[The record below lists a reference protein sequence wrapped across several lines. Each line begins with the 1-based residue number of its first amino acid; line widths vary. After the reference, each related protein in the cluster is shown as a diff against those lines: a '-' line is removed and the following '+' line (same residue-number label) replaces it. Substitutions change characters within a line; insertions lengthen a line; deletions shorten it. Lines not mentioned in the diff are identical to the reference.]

1 MKEKNNRKG
10 KFMSFNSND
19 YKGFTFRSG
28 PSKKQ
33 TKSYSSFWDTSS
45 DSNVDEFLGLDTE
58 TPKGKDIVAL
68 AGYKRAIGN
77 FVNIVTGEN
86 IPVSFNNND
95 ESFTDGKRV
104 VIGSNLNEKN
114 FDVAVGLALH
124 EGSHIKLSDFNLLK
138 QLEIEIPAE
147 LYVMGENKNVSKV
160 NVIDM
165 VKSILNYVED
175 RRIDTDT
182 FKSSPGYKG
191 YYHSMYNKYF
201 YSKNVD
207 KGLLS
212 SEFRM
217 ENIDS
222 YMFRIINLH
231 NKNRQLGSLKGL
243 KEIYSLIGLWNISRL
258 EDSRGALNV
267 ALDVSRVIFNS
278 IDKIKVEEQSDTDSN
293 NNTDGG
299 TGGDEEGDSNSGGGS
314 GGDDDNTMSDE
325 EFDAFIDS
333 IENGEEGDGSGG
345 GKSVEVPAGTGGG
358 NGSMNDDGSTP
369 VELSDRQKELLQKAF
384 EKQQDFVNG
393 DVQKTKM
400 SKKDNNSIKAIEES
414 GASYEHV
421 GNGLQTSRWSDNVGK
436 GTKCLVVKNLTQS
449 IIDSNIFGC
458 ATKWH
463 QERYNDS
470 DRWSQ
475 NYNFVEEGLR
485 LGNMLGRKLQVRG
498 EESSLKYSRK
508 NSGKIDKRLLS
519 ELGFGNSNVFSQTF
533 VERFNQAYLHISVD
547 ASGSMSGD
555 KWNKAMTSAVAMIKA
570 CDMAGN
576 IDVVVSIRTT
586 HSGGGYSY
594 RRNNQGNVPLIMV
607 VFDSRKDKLTKVR
620 NLFPAL
626 DVDGTTPEGLC
637 FEAIEK
643 ELIPGNSNQ
652 DSYFVNYS
660 DGQPYYGNSE
670 INYSGESAERH
681 TAKMVNNMRAK
692 GINVL
697 SYFIGGSYESDSD
710 NRSFKNMYGNDASF
724 INATNMMDVAKT
736 MNKKFLEK

>member
-1 MKEKNNRKG
+1 
-10 KFMSFNSND
+10 MSFNSND

-28 PSKKQ
+28 PSKNK
-33 TKSYSSFWDTSS
+33 TKSFSSFWDTSS
-45 DSNVDEFLGLDTE
+45 DNDVDSFLGIDE
-58 TPKGKDIVAL
+58 DKPKGKDIVAL
-68 AGYKRAIGN
+68 SGYKRAIGN
-77 FVNIVTGEN
+77 FVNIVTGKN
-86 IPVSFNNND
+86 IPVTFNNND
-95 ESFTDGKRV
+95 ESFTDGKKV

-124 EGSHIKLSDFNLLK
+124 EGSHISLSDFNLLK
-138 QLEIEIPAE
+138 QLEMEIPEE
-147 LYVMGENKNVSKV
+147 LYVIGDNKNVSRN
-160 NVIDM
+160 NVIQM
-165 VKSILNYVED
+165 VKSVLNYVED

-212 SEFRM
+212 SEMRI
-217 ENIDS
+217 EDIDS

-243 KEIYSLIGLWNISRL
+243 KEIYNLVELWNISRL
-258 EDSRGALNV
+258 EDTRMALNV
-267 ALDVSRVIFNS
+267 ALEVSRVVLNS
-278 IDKIKVEEQSDTDSN
+278 IDKVKVEGNSDT
-293 NNTDGG
+293 NTDGMSG
-299 TGGDEEGDSNSGGGS
+299 LDGEGDDGNSDGGGN
-314 GGDDDNTMSDE
+314 GGSDDNTLSDE
-325 EFDAFIDS
+325 EFDSLLDS
-333 IENGEEGDGSGG
+333 VENGEDSSDGSGSGG
-345 GKSVEVPAGTGGG
+345 GKSVEAPVGMGG
-358 NGSMNDDGSTP
+358 NGSSNDDGSTP
-369 VELSDRQKELLQKAF
+369 VELSDRQKEQLRKAF
-384 EKQQDFVNG
+384 EKQKDFVDGNIN
-393 DVQKTKM
+393 KTKL
-400 SKKDNNSIKAIEES
+400 SKKDNNSVKAIEES
-414 GASYEHV
+414 GASYENV
-421 GNGLQTSRWSDNVGK
+421 GDGIQTNRWDYNSFGK
-436 GTKCLVVKNLTQS
+436 GTKCLVVRKLTQGL
-449 IIDSNIFGC
+449 IDSNIFGC
-458 ATKWH
+458 ATSWRQKN
-463 QERYNDS
+463 YNDTNRYGS
-470 DRWSQ
+470 S
-475 NYNFVEEGLR
+475 YNFVEEGLR
-485 LGNMLGRKLQVRG
+485 LGTMLGRKLQVRG

-508 NSGKIDKRLLS
+508 DSGKIDKRLLS

-533 VERFNQAYLHISVD
+533 VERFNKAYLHISVD

-576 IDVVVSIRTT
+576 IDVVVSIRAT
-586 HSGGGYSY
+586 HGRHY
-594 RRNNQGNVPLIMV
+594 NDVPMIMV
-607 VFDSRKDKLTKVR
+607 VYDSRTDKLTKVKT
-620 NLFPAL
+620 LFTAL

-643 ELIPGNSNQ
+643 ELIPGNNNQ

-697 SYFIGGSYESDSD
+697 SYFISGKHDYDDE
-710 NRSFKNMYGNDASF
+710 NRAFKNMYGNDASF
-724 INATNMMDVAKT
+724 INATNMMEVAKT

>member
-1 MKEKNNRKG
+1 
-10 KFMSFNSND
+10 
-19 YKGFTFRSG
+19 
-28 PSKKQ
+28 
-33 TKSYSSFWDTSS
+33 
-45 DSNVDEFLGLDTE
+45 
-58 TPKGKDIVAL
+58 
-68 AGYKRAIGN
+68 
-77 FVNIVTGEN
+77 
-86 IPVSFNNND
+86 
-95 ESFTDGKRV
+95 
-104 VIGSNLNEKN
+104 
-114 FDVAVGLALH
+114 
-124 EGSHIKLSDFNLLK
+124 
-138 QLEIEIPAE
+138 
-147 LYVMGENKNVSKV
+147 
-160 NVIDM
+160 M
-165 VKSILNYVED
+165 VKSVLNYVED

-212 SEFRM
+212 SELRI
-217 ENIDS
+217 EDIDS

-231 NKNRQLGSLKGL
+231 NKNRQLGALKGL
-243 KEIYSLIGLWNISRL
+243 KEIYCLVELWNMARL
-258 EDSRGALNV
+258 EDTKAALNV
-267 ALDVSRVIFNS
+267 ALSVARVVLNS

-293 NNTDGG
+293 SNTDGG
-299 TGGDEEGDSNSGGGS
+299 VDGEGDEGDSNSGGGA

-325 EFDAFIDS
+325 EFDSLLDS
-333 IENGEEGDGSGG
+333 IENGDEEDGSGSGG

-369 VELSDRQKELLQKAF
+369 VELSDRQKELLKKAF
-384 EKQQDFVNG
+384 EKQKDFIDG

-458 ATKWH
+458 ATSYRQKN
-463 QERYNDS
+463 YNDS
-470 DRWSQ
+470 SRWGSS
-475 NYNFVEEGLR
+475 YNFVEEGLR

-547 ASGSMSGD
+547 ACGSMSGD

-586 HSGGGYSY
+586 HSPGNGY
-594 RRNNQGNVPLIMV
+594 RRNAQGDVPMIMV
-607 VFDSRKDKLTKVR
+607 VFDSRTDKLVKVR

-643 ELIPGNSNQ
+643 DLIPGNSNQ
-652 DSYFVNYS
+652 DSYFINYS

-697 SYFIGGSYESDSD
+697 SYFIGGSYDYDGD

>member
-1 MKEKNNRKG
+1 
-10 KFMSFNSND
+10 MSFNSND

-28 PSKKQ
+28 PSKNK
-33 TKSYSSFWDTSS
+33 TKSFSSFWDNST
-45 DSNVDEFLGLDTE
+45 DTDVDDFLGLDVD

-77 FVNIVTGEN
+77 FVNIVTGKN
-86 IPVSFNNND
+86 IPVTFNNND
-95 ESFTDGKRV
+95 ESFTDGKKV

-124 EGSHIKLSDFNLLK
+124 EGSHIALSDFNIVK
-138 QLEIEIPAE
+138 NLEMEIPAE
-147 LYVMGENKNVSKV
+147 LYVMGEGKNVSKT
-160 NVIDM
+160 NVIQM
-165 VKSILNYVED
+165 VKSVLNYVED

-231 NKNRQLGSLKGL
+231 NKNRQLGALKGL
-243 KEIYSLIGLWNISRL
+243 REIYQLVELWNMSRL
-258 EDSRGALNV
+258 EDTRMALNV
-267 ALDVSRVIFNS
+267 ALEVSRVILNS
-278 IDKIKVEEQSDTDSN
+278 IDKVKVEENSDS
-293 NNTDGG
+293 NTDGMSG
-299 TGGDEEGDSNSGGGS
+299 VDGEGDEGDSNSGGGS
-314 GGDDDNTMSDE
+314 DDNTLSDD
-325 EFDAFIDS
+325 EFSDLLDS
-333 IENGEEGDGSGG
+333 IENGDEEDGGDGSGG

-369 VELSDRQKELLQKAF
+369 VELSDRQKELLKKAF
-384 EKQQDFVNG
+384 EKQKDFIDG

-421 GNGLQTSRWSDNVGK
+421 GSGLQISRWSDNVGK

-463 QERYNDS
+463 QNRYNDS
-470 DRWSQ
+470 DSGSYRSG
-475 NYNFVEEGLR
+475 YNFVEEGLR

-498 EESSLKYSRK
+498 EESSLKYTRK

-570 CDMAGN
+570 CDMVGN

-586 HSGGGYSY
+586 HSPSNGY
-594 RRNNQGNVPLIMV
+594 RRNDSGNVPLIMV
-607 VFDSRKDKLTKVR
+607 VYDSRKDKLTKVR
-620 NLFPAL
+620 NLFSAL
-626 DVDGTTPEGLC
+626 DVSGTTPEGLC

-643 ELIPGNSNQ
+643 DLIPGNNNQ
-652 DSYFVNYS
+652 DSYFINYS
-660 DGQPYYGNSE
+660 DGCPYYGNSE
-670 INYSGESAERH
+670 IDYSGVVAERH
-681 TAKMVNNMRAK
+681 TNKMVSNMRAK
-692 GINVL
+692 GISVL
-697 SYFIGGSYESDSD
+697 SYFIGGRYDDDSED
-710 NRSFKNMYGNDASF
+710 SSFKRMYGNDASF
-724 INATNMMDVAKT
+724 INATNMMEVAKT
-736 MNKKFLEK
+736 MNRKFLEK

>member
-1 MKEKNNRKG
+1 
-10 KFMSFNSND
+10 MSYDS
-19 YKGFTFRSG
+19 KGFTFRSG
-28 PSKKQ
+28 PSKQ
-33 TKSYSSFWDTSS
+33 TTNFSSFWDTSS

-58 TPKGKDIVAL
+58 LPKGKDIVAL

-124 EGSHIKLSDFNLLK
+124 EASHIKLSDFNLLK
-138 QLEIEIPAE
+138 QLEMEIPAE

-165 VKSILNYVED
+165 VKSVLNYVED

-212 SEFRM
+212 SELRI

-231 NKNRQLGSLKGL
+231 NKNRQLGALKGL

-299 TGGDEEGDSNSGGGS
+299 TGGDDEGDSNSGGGS
-314 GGDDDNTMSDE
+314 GGSDDDDNTMSDE
-325 EFDAFIDS
+325 DFDSLLDS
-333 IENGEEGDGSGG
+333 IENGDEEDGSGSGG
-345 GKSVEVPAGTGGG
+345 GKSVEAPAGMGG

-369 VELSDRQKELLQKAF
+369 VELSDRQKELLKKAF
-384 EKQQDFVNG
+384 EKQKDFIDG

-421 GNGLQTSRWSDNVGK
+421 GSGLQTSRWSDNVGK

-463 QERYNDS
+463 QNRYNDS
-470 DRWSQ
+470 DSGSYRSG
-475 NYNFVEEGLR
+475 YNFVEEGLR

-586 HSGGGYSY
+586 HSPGDGY
-594 RRNNQGNVPLIMV
+594 RRNAQGDVPLIMV
-607 VFDSRKDKLTKVR
+607 VYDSRKDKLTKVR
-620 NLFPAL
+620 NLFSAL
-626 DVDGTTPEGLC
+626 DVSGTTPEGLC

-643 ELIPGNSNQ
+643 DLIPGNNNQ
-652 DSYFVNYS
+652 DSYFINYS
-660 DGQPYYGNSE
+660 DGCPYYGNSE
-670 INYSGESAERH
+670 IDYSGVVAERH
-681 TAKMVNNMRAK
+681 TNKMVSNMRAK
-692 GINVL
+692 GISVL
-697 SYFIGGSYESDSD
+697 SYFIGGRYDDDSED
-710 NRSFKNMYGNDASF
+710 SSFKRMYGNDASF

-736 MNKKFLEK
+736 MNKKFLDK